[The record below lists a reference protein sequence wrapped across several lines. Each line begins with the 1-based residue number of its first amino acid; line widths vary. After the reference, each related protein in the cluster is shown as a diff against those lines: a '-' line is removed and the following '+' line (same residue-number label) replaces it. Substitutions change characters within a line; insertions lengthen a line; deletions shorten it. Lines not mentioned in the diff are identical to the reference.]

1 MSRKTQK
8 NTVSRPRR
16 LVIAVLVAGVLS
28 ALGVGSYITWTALA
42 SDPKTPETK
51 RYTPT
56 VPAVDVDSLYTAK
69 VNEEE
74 TVETTE
80 RIEIQPSRTLAGR
93 VSWYGPG
100 FHGRRTASGER
111 FDKNEMTAA
120 HKTLPFGT
128 LIRVTDVATGRSVLV
143 RVNDRGPY
151 SGGRILDLSEAAA
164 GRLGMKGRG
173 TASTRAQIF
182 SLPKDDESISFDTDG
197 NAFSLKGY
205 SVTLLE
211 GSDYDRAIAL
221 QHRLVD
227 EGREDVFV
235 TLERVDGKLNY
246 RVTVGLF
253 ATENLCGTL
262 LAELTPN
269 YPAAAIASY
278 GIELNEG
285 TAVATAKA
293 TNAAESEL

>member
-1 MSRKTQK
+1 M
-8 NTVSRPRR
+8 
-16 LVIAVLVAGVLS
+16 LAVLVAGVLS
-28 ALGVGSYITWTALA
+28 ALGTGSYITWTALA

-111 FDKNEMTAA
+111 FDKYEMTAA

-128 LIRVTDVATGRSVLV
+128 LIRVIDVTTGRSVLV

-182 SLPKDDESISFDTDG
+182 PLPKENESISFDSDG
-197 NAFSLKGY
+197 NAFTLRGY
-205 SVTLLE
+205 SVTVMD
-211 GSDYDRAIAL
+211 GSGYDQAIAL
-221 QHRLVD
+221 QRRLVE
-227 EGREDVFV
+227 EGRGDVFV
-235 TLERVDGKLNY
+235 TLERVDGRLHY

-262 LAELTPN
+262 LAELAPN
-269 YPAAAIASY
+269 FPTAAIAGY
-278 GIELNEG
+278 GIETKEG
-285 TAVATAKA
+285 TSVATAKTA
-293 TNAAESEL
+293 NAGESGL